1 MMFTKG
7 HLALIENG
15 TKTQTR
21 RAWVKPR
28 VKVGKYYPIQV
39 DYRTKAKGYIRILNV
54 RQERLSE
61 ITEWDAKARGFGTKG
76 ELPDPRLAGRE
87 YRKTA
92 TIHAVRID
100 HPFTVHTLEGDHAG
114 KAGDWLARANT
125 PKGEMWVIDADV
137 FSKTYAPVE
146 KSPGGSP

>member
-1 MMFTKG
+1 M
-7 HLALIENG
+7 
-15 TKTQTR
+15 TQEPLT
-21 RAWVKPR
+21 PDQ
-28 VKVGKYYPIQV
+28 I
-39 DYRTKAKGYIRILNV
+39 
-54 RQERLSE
+54 
-61 ITEWDAKARGFGTKG
+61 AKARGFGTKG

-125 PKGEMWVIDADV
+125 PRGEMWVIDADV

>member
-61 ITEWDAKARGFGTKG
+61 ITEWDAKAEGGYTVASYMGIWIEINGSWNPNQFVYVVDFEYVGTTR
-76 ELPDPRLAGRE
+76 PLA
-87 YRKTA
+87 
-92 TIHAVRID
+92 
-100 HPFTVHTLEGDHAG
+100 
-114 KAGDWLARANT
+114 
-125 PKGEMWVIDADV
+125 
-137 FSKTYAPVE
+137 
-146 KSPGGSP
+146 PGGGR